1 MALTQGSAL
10 PDVKTTT
17 QQTTTAPGYYTSYLS
32 DVAKAG
38 SNALATDPTKMVAG
52 FSDLT
57 KSGISDVTPAADSY
71 QTGIANATNTANTVA
86 GGLNANNIN
95 NLMNPYTAGVVDEMG
110 RLQQK
115 NINSTII
122 PGLKGAFAST
132 GGSGSSRFAN
142 ATGQTLADM
151 QANLTGQQT
160 GALQKG
166 YSEALGAA
174 LQNLS
179 LQNQAAQT
187 QGTLAGQE
195 QKLGLTGAEAKIN
208 AGNLEQNLE
217 QAKIDAPLKTAM
229 NASSLMKGYTVPTS
243 TVQNYTG
250 PMPGAYAPS
259 TLQQIAGLATL
270 FASGAGGTSPIKGV
284 TDWIKANIPGS
295 TVTNG
300 NLVTGAD
307 GTKYT
312 VSEKGELIPAGSNE
326 SAIEG
331 GMSAGD
337 YLASTAAPPGEASY
351 TPSIVPGSNIASN
364 TTDDELQGP

>member
-1 MALTQGSAL
+1 MALTQGEAL

-38 SNALATDPTKMVAG
+38 QTGLSMDPTKMVAG

-57 KSGISDVTPAADSY
+57 KAGIADVTPAADAY
-71 QTGIANATNTANTVA
+71 KPGMANATDTANTVA

-95 NLMNPYTAGVVDEMG
+95 SLMNPYTSGVVDEMG

-115 NINSTII
+115 NINNII
-122 PGLKGAFAST
+122 LPGLKGAFAST

-174 LQNLS
+174 LQNLG

-187 QGTLAGQE
+187 QGMLAGQE
-195 QKLGLTGAEAKIN
+195 QKLGLTGAEAQIN

-217 QAKIDAPLKTAM
+217 QAKIDAPLKNAM

-243 TVQNYTG
+243 TLQNYTG

-270 FASGAGGTSPIKGV
+270 FASGAGGTSPVKGV

-300 NLVTGAD
+300 NIVTDAD
-307 GTKYT
+307 GSRYT
-312 VSEKGELIPAGSNE
+312 VSSNGTLVPYGSTE
-326 SAIEG
+326 SPIEG
-331 GMSAGD
+331 GMSPD
-337 YLASTAAPPGEASY
+337 EYLTNNNDIDL
-351 TPSIVPGSNIASN
+351 TPSIVPGSNVANSG
-364 TTDDELQGP
+364 DYSERDV